1 MPTPIRLAL
10 DWTPNTIHTGF
21 YVALAQGLYA
31 KADLDLTITTPE
43 ANRYQTTP
51 ARQLTAGEVDLAI
64 MPSES
69 VISYHANDP
78 DSPVVAVAAVLARD
92 ASAIATLKQNG
103 LDRPMHLDGR
113 VYASYN
119 ARFEDDIVKQMVRN
133 DGGRGQFVSHK
144 PDRLGIWNTLLTNE
158 ADATWIFLPWEGVEA
173 ELRDVQLNLFLLAD
187 YEIPYGY
194 SPLLVTNRDWLTEN
208 SDALQRFMTATAA
221 GYQFAVQQ
229 PDEAARLLSETAGHP
244 TLANAEFVE
253 MSQQSA
259 SGYYLMENQWGVMR
273 REVWNAFV
281 NWLIRHDFVTDRDGE
296 KIQYIDVDR
305 LFTNQF
311 VK

>member
-10 DWTPNTIHTGF
+10 DWTPNTLHTGF
-21 YVALAQGLYA
+21 YVALANGSYER
-31 KADLDLTITTPE
+31 ADLDVQITTPE
-43 ANRYQTTP
+43 ADHYQTTP
-51 ARQLTAGEVDLAI
+51 ARQLADGAVDLAV

-78 DSPVVAVAAVLARD
+78 DSTFVAIAALLARD
-92 ASAIATLKQNG
+92 ASAIVTLKQNG
-103 LDRPMHLDGR
+103 LDRPQQLDGR

-119 ARFEDDIVKQMVRN
+119 ARFEDEIVKQMIRN

-144 PDRLGIWNTLLTNE
+144 PERLGIWHTLLTNE

-173 ELRDVQLNLFLLAD
+173 ELRDVELNKFLLEEYA
-187 YEIPYGY
+187 IPYGY
-194 SPLLVTNRDWLTEN
+194 SPLLVTNRDWLTAN
-208 SDALQRFMTATAA
+208 TDVMHRFMAATTA
-221 GYQFAVQQ
+221 GYQFAVAQ
-229 PDEAARLLSETAGHP
+229 PDEAARILAETANHP
-244 TLANAEFVE
+244 TLANREFLE

-259 SGYYLMENQWGVMR
+259 SGYYLAGTAWGVMR

-281 NWLIRHDFVTDRDGE
+281 NWLIRHDLIIDRDGE
-296 KIQYIDVDR
+296 KIQHIDIDR

-311 VK
+311 LT

>member
-31 KADLDLTITTPE
+31 EANLDLIITTPE
-43 ANRYQTTP
+43 AGRYQTTP
-51 ARQLTAGEVDLAI
+51 ARQLAAGETDLAI

-78 DSPVVAVAAVLARD
+78 DSPVVAVATLLARD

-103 LDRPMHLDGR
+103 LDRPMQLDGR

-119 ARFEDDIVKQMVRN
+119 ARFEDDIIKQMVRN

-173 ELRDVQLNLFLLAD
+173 ELRDVQLNLFLLED

-194 SPLLVTNRDWLTEN
+194 SPLLVTNRDWLTAN
-208 SDALQRFMTATAA
+208 SEVLQRFMTATAA

-229 PDEAARLLSETAGHP
+229 PDEAARLLRETAGHP

-259 SGYYLMENQWGVMR
+259 SGYYRMGNQWGVMR

-281 NWLIRHDFVTDRDGE
+281 NWLIRHDLITDREGE
-296 KIQYIDVDR
+296 KVQYINIDR